1 MREQDRLGDS
11 WLESSLTE
19 SSFTEREIRFLANKK
34 LSRSQHYAYKQ
45 RLTTLS
51 AVLARV

>member
-1 MREQDRLGDS
+1 MRKQDRLGDS
-11 WLESSLTE
+11 WLESGLIE
-19 SSFTEREIRFLANKK
+19 SSFTEKEIGLPANKK

-45 RLTTLS
+45 RLTTPS